1 MIRLLKIQVKGVL
14 MYFMSGEQ
22 IAQHNQVNVV
32 NQKRQEST
40 FNNENL
46 ITENNK
52 EKTTKRADINILM
65 SKVRSEKK
73 KQNKENLVFFGLIAS
88 VIVITGIIA
97 SL

>member
-1 MIRLLKIQVKGVL
+1 MLKIQVKGVL

-22 IAQHNQVNVV
+22 IAQHNQLNVV
-32 NQKRQEST
+32 NQKDQANT

-46 ITENNK
+46 TIENNK

-73 KQNKENLVFFGLIAS
+73 KQNKENLVFFGLISS
-88 VIVITGIIA
+88 VIIITGIIA